1 MKLFT
6 RYNRVNIT
14 ATILTFLVGS
24 VAFYFVLDYVLTRQ
38 LDRGLRVEQQ
48 EVLDFVKEHNQ
59 LPELLVT
66 RHQWIEALPAT
77 QPIINPTPR
86 TTEAYNKLEDE
97 KEPIRQLSFTVN
109 AGGKLYMVSVNQS
122 KTETEDLLQLIIMVT
137 VCMIAFILLSNYIIN
152 RKVITRLWKP
162 FYTTIDT
169 IKDYQLS
176 VKTPLQLSKE
186 DIDELNLLNDSLNKM
201 TSRIYQDYLALKTFT
216 ENASHEMQT
225 PLAVIRSK
233 VESMLQLAEGK
244 ELFIQQLLT
253 IEDATLK
260 LSKLHQSL
268 LLLTKLENRQ
278 FKLSENIN
286 LTQILNDKLSER
298 EELIQARELIV
309 VVAAEDVSLGFHR
322 HLAEIMINNLL
333 NNVIRYTPMHGTV
346 AIKLNINALSI
357 KNYAAHGALNPEKI
371 FHRFY
376 KEEQST
382 ESTGLG
388 LAIVKEICTLA
399 GFTISYNYSYRE
411 HEFTIYFNPAHD

>member
-14 ATILTFLVGS
+14 ATIMTFVIGS

-66 RHQWIEALPAT
+66 RHQWIEAIPAKE
-77 QPIINPTPR
+77 PVENPKPQ
-86 TTEAYNKLEDE
+86 TTKAYNKIEEE
-97 KEPIRQLSFTVN
+97 KEPIRQLAFTVN
-109 AGGKLYMVSVNQS
+109 AAGKLYLVSVNQS
-122 KTETEDLLQLIIMVT
+122 KTETEDLLQLIIFVT
-137 VCMIAFILLSNYIIN
+137 ICMIACMLLSNYFIN
-152 RKVITRLWKP
+152 RKLITRLWQP
-162 FYTTIDT
+162 FYTTIDA

-176 VKTPLQLSKE
+176 VKIPLQLSKQ
-186 DIDELNLLNDSLNKM
+186 DIDELDLLNDSLNKM
-201 TSRIYQDYLALKTFT
+201 TARNYQDYLALRTFT

-233 VESMLQLAEGK
+233 VESLLQHAEGK
-244 ELFIQQLLT
+244 EVFIQQLLT

-278 FKLSENIN
+278 FELNENIN
-286 LTQILNDKLSER
+286 LTQILSSKLAER
-298 EELIQARELIV
+298 EELIHARELTV
-309 VVAAEDVSLGFHR
+309 TLTTDEVSVNFHR

-333 NNVIRYTPMHGTV
+333 NNVIRYTPMHSSVT
-346 AIKLNINALSI
+346 IRLDENALSI
-357 KNYAAHGALNPEKI
+357 KNYAADGPLNTEKI
-371 FHRFY
+371 FQRFY
-376 KEEQST
+376 KEEQSA

-399 GFTISYNYSYRE
+399 GFTIAYNYAYHE
-411 HEFTIYFNPAHD
+411 HEFTIYFIPAHE